1 MDNNFKNIC
10 MKIYDFTND
19 NNLMEK
25 LEKYKKLELICDL
38 FMTEDTVEEN
48 INIKYL
54 FPDIM
59 DIIKMNLFRS
69 LGPSKLQNELIN
81 YGHVF
86 EKYNSTSDLN
96 DHLNIV
102 YKILNLSIQ
111 FFKKDFEY
119 TRTIFDDLFVQ
130 QLLELIHSDDET
142 ERNHI
147 SSIVCLI
154 YQYIPT
160 RRNIIDK
167 IIIQKLNDIISYDSI
182 EKVHIH
188 LENLLYIYRLMLNRD
203 RSNSDLIAKQQQQ
216 RPFQMNAIKSLLLSL
231 HRLPYLYYYY
241 IPLFTCTIKFMT
253 KYPNEIIDFIRRLF
267 SWRNLSSSSSL
278 HTTISMLILAELKQ
292 VLNLLLL
299 TINNNDDGSNIN
311 SNNDSERIFSKIIPL
326 IMPFLIKNLQSLNA
340 ELVHTTLNL
349 LCSFEYQNYFD
360 KFMSIDFKYRLLSI
374 LNNQQYII
382 DWNNRVHVQQ
392 VLYALYLQKS
402 NQIN

>member
-10 MKIYDFTND
+10 MKIFDFTND

-38 FMTEDTVEEN
+38 FMTEDTIEEN

-59 DIIKMNLFRS
+59 DIIKTNLFRP

-130 QLLELIHSDDET
+130 QLLELIHSDDEI

-267 SWRNLSSSSSL
+267 SWKNLSSSSSL